1 MARHGV
7 WEVYVMGTPET
18 VAEYL
23 DAVAADRKEPM
34 ERLVAIIRANL
45 PDGFEETINYKMPS
59 WVVPHS
65 AYEAGYHVNPALPLP
80 FLSLASQ
87 KSHIALYHMGVY
99 ASPPLLDWFVDAYP
113 EHSKTKLNMG
123 KSCIRF
129 KNVANIPYELLGALC
144 SKMSP
149 EQWIDIYEAQ
159 VKSHSTR

>member
-1 MARHGV
+1 
-7 WEVYVMGTPET
+7 MGKPTT
-18 VAEYL
+18 VAEYFDTL
-23 DAVAADRKEPM
+23 APDRTEAM
-34 ERLVAIIRANL
+34 ERLVTVIRSNL
-45 PDGFEETINYKMPS
+45 PDGFEETINYGMPS

-65 AYEAGYHVNPALPLP
+65 VYEPGYHANPKLPLP

-99 ASPPLLDWFVDAYP
+99 ASPPLLDWFVGAYP

-129 KNVANIPYELLGALC
+129 KKVTNIPYELIGELC

-149 EQWIDIYEAQ
+149 QQWIHVYESQ
-159 VKSHSTR
+159 VKKN

>member
-1 MARHGV
+1 VNKPM
-7 WEVYVMGTPET
+7 T
-18 VAEYL
+18 VAEYFETL
-23 DAVAADRKEPM
+23 APERREPM
-34 ERLVAIIRANL
+34 ERLVAIIRAKL
-45 PDGFEETINYKMPS
+45 PDGFEETINYGMPS

-65 AYEAGYHVNPALPLP
+65 VYGSGYHANPKLPLP

-99 ASPPLLDWFVDAYP
+99 ASPPLLEWFVGAYP

-129 KNVANIPYELLGALC
+129 KKVTNIPYELIGKLC

-149 EQWIDIYEAQ
+149 QQWIDVYESE
-159 VKSHSTR
+159 VKKT

>member
-1 MARHGV
+1 MNKH
-7 WEVYVMGTPET
+7 MT
-18 VAEYL
+18 VAEYFETL
-23 DAVAADRKEPM
+23 APERREPM
-34 ERLVAIIRANL
+34 ERLVAIIRAKL
-45 PDGFEETINYKMPS
+45 PDGFEETINYGMPS

-65 AYEAGYHVNPALPLP
+65 VYGSGYHANPKLPLP

-99 ASPPLLDWFVDAYP
+99 ASPPLLEWFVGAYP

-129 KNVANIPYELLGALC
+129 KKVTNIPYELIGKLC

-149 EQWIDIYEAQ
+149 QQWIDVYESE
-159 VKSHSTR
+159 VKKT

>member
-1 MARHGV
+1 MNKP
-7 WEVYVMGTPET
+7 MT
-18 VAEYL
+18 VAEYFETL
-23 DAVAADRKEPM
+23 APDRTEAM
-34 ERLVAIIRANL
+34 ERLVTVIRTYL
-45 PDGFEETINYKMPS
+45 PDGFEETINYGMPS

-65 AYEAGYHVNPALPLP
+65 VYEPGYHANPKLPLP

-99 ASPPLLDWFVDAYP
+99 ASPPLLEWFVGAYP

-129 KNVANIPYELLGALC
+129 KKVTNIPYELIGELC

-149 EQWIDIYEAQ
+149 QQWIDVYESE
-159 VKSHSTR
+159 VKKT